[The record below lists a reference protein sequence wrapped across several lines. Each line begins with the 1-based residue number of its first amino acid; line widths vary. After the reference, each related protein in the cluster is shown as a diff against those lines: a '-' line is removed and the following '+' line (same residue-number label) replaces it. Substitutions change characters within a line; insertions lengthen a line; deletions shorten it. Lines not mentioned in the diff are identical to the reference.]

1 MAITRRKLFN
11 YLIPS
16 SIATLISSKKAFS
29 SNEPDLVNSLKNQSS
44 NMKIEES
51 FKKIDSRL
59 DDIEKRVFKSKFDN
73 SSKFNIPTDYPGLQ
87 EAIDD
92 LYSKTLGTKEYV
104 VINIE
109 SGFQLSSGLKVE
121 HGDFSRFYLQSD
133 DHIVEVADNFVG
145 VFGPDGKKT
154 ITDGTV
160 ILAYHARGPVLGC
173 IIDGRHIART
183 LYFALGGSNG
193 WSDRLQS
200 STEEKANKKKISGGM
215 NFLHATFLA
224 QEGSV
229 LVCENTLAINC
240 HLNSIYCERNSIIH
254 AEFSDV
260 SNSRQGGVVVTRGG
274 VVNADSVNA
283 NGCTVGFWAHREGV
297 ISASDSHANNCKGN
311 GYRADTGGRIN
322 AHNSSASNTTNSV
335 IENWDFGGVGYL
347 AFRGGEIICT
357 GKSKAVNCVYG
368 LMAIYGAKIVA
379 FQITARNCTT
389 NAILAKD
396 GSQIEATE
404 ANISDT
410 HLIAVHALDG
420 SSVTLRAAKINNSGV
435 YAIFS
440 EFGSHISAREIQ
452 IKSAGDACVYSKSGS
467 KIDINNAKIIGGRF
481 FDLQIN
487 EGGCITANKS
497 TYKNANNEV
506 NMITGDG
513 VIYK

>member
-193 WSDRLQS
+193 WSDRLMS
-200 STEEKANKKKISGGM
+200 STEEAPNKVKISGGI
-215 NFLHATFLA
+215 NFRHSTFEA

-229 LVCENTLAINC
+229 IVCENVLATGC
-240 HLNSIYCERNSIIH
+240 LLNSIYCERNSTVH
-254 AEFSDV
+254 AEFSDA
-260 SNSRQGGVVVTRGG
+260 SGSLKAGVMATRGSR
-274 VVNADSVNA
+274 VNADSMNVSECQF
-283 NGCTVGFWAHREGV
+283 GMWASRGAV
-297 ISASDSHANNCKGN
+297 ISAADSKANNCRAY
-311 GYRADTGGRIN
+311 GYYADMAAIIN
-322 AHNSSASNTTNSV
+322 AHNSSALNT
-335 IENWDFGGVGYL
+335 G
-347 AFRGGEIICT
+347 T
-357 GKSKAVNCVYG
+357 GKAQKIGAMFNIGAAYHAYRGSKINACNSKASG
-368 LMAIYGAKIVA
+368 SIYGISAITDSDISAYGITANSCEYIGANARFSSRIALDKCTILNSTRQAIVA
-379 FQITARNCTT
+379 SDGSTISATRCNVNGGTVLIYANTGACITASRGNIKNGVSGLYAETGGRIVANEAIVT
-389 NAILAKD
+389 GNEKFDIEINTGSFITINASKY
-396 GSQIEATE
+396 S
-404 ANISDT
+404 
-410 HLIAVHALDG
+410 
-420 SSVTLRAAKINNSGV
+420 KINN
-435 YAIFS
+435 AL
-440 EFGSHISAREIQ
+440 
-452 IKSAGDACVYSKSGS
+452 
-467 KIDINNAKIIGGRF
+467 NT
-481 FDLQIN
+481 L
-487 EGGCITANKS
+487 TA
-497 TYKNANNEV
+497 
-506 NMITGDG
+506 DG
-513 VIYK
+513 VIFG